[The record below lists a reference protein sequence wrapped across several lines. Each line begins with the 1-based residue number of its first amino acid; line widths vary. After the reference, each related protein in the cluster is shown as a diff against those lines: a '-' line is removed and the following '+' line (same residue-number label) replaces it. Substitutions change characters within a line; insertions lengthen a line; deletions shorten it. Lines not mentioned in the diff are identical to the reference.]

1 MPALPDSAIEPKC
14 HARPGWTRP
23 RDPIHKGSRR
33 RHSAGALRSLRRQF
47 GRGEAKGSGMSAA
60 SRAFWLALT
69 GGAGLGLARCLLLG
83 VWAPGPWVG
92 GGRGGGARCPS
103 SGRCG
108 RSVAPRWRS
117 ILNLSLMFF
126 CAQMS
131 KTLPQS
137 QNFFSRSKVFAPSR
151 CFLSP
156 RPLKFPQ

>member
-92 GGRGGGARCPS
+92 GGRGGGGKVPQQWQVWEV
-103 SGRCG
+103 SGP
-108 RSVAPRWRS
+108 SVAFNFKPVIDVLLRTNVK
-117 ILNLSLMFF
+117 NLAPIPKF
-126 CAQMS
+126 
-131 KTLPQS
+131 
-137 QNFFSRSKVFAPSR
+137 FFSFQSFCP
-151 CFLSP
+151 
-156 RPLKFPQ
+156 